1 MEAREA
7 AVAGLQREHGAV
19 LIPPYNYGPVM
30 CGQGTMALE
39 LLRQASLKMPQQ
51 SCSLSIAL
59 DITPDNRA
67 CVGVFYW
74 IRVRD

>member
-7 AVAGLQREHGAV
+7 AVAELQAEHGAV

-39 LLRQASLKMPQQ
+39 LLRQVQHNNRNETLTLTVNTSV
-51 SCSLSIAL
+51 LSDLTGA
-59 DITPDNRA
+59 
-67 CVGVFYW
+67 
-74 IRVRD
+74 

>member
-7 AVAGLQREHGAV
+7 AVAGLQQEYGAV

-39 LLRQASLKMPQQ
+39 LLRQVS
-51 SCSLSIAL
+51 
-59 DITPDNRA
+59 
-67 CVGVFYW
+67 
-74 IRVRD
+74 